1 MTRAGDAKRW
11 RDGEQWACSGSI
23 QRTRATLIGGRRMDG
38 NALKAIEFYGFM
50 ALAAWLVYSQFIASR
65 RDRRRPHDDSASEDA
80 RDNDEEPHS

>member
-1 MTRAGDAKRW
+1 
-11 RDGEQWACSGSI
+11 
-23 QRTRATLIGGRRMDG
+23 MDG

-80 RDNDEEPHS
+80 RDNGEEPHS